1 MSYLNSIY
9 RAIKDFREQISE
21 DKELCALFDA
31 VKRASRDDDKL
42 EAERSYCIV
51 EEDWVDKI
59 EKELV
64 FVAKAIEE
72 DRQFIIQNG
81 EVLPIE
87 KVRKVSNASVRHLA
101 KHSNQITREPEEG
114 EDILP
119 EKLYMVE
126 NLTDF
131 AVYENRF
138 LYMLLCY
145 LRDFINLRLGEI
157 LEVGSTYRAKMVVKK
172 EISIKKR
179 RITLSTELFDEDK
192 NDPLSEI
199 FSKSAPIIG
208 RIQNAAHLVSSLLM
222 TPLMREVSKVPM
234 IKPPITKTNVLRMNN
249 NFIHAMD
256 LYHFL
261 TSYNKKGYRVEK
273 IKRSIIPLTD
283 EIIDEL
289 TAVFA
294 LKVFLEY
301 KHGNKLE
308 ESLKQ
313 DFEKENEQIAI
324 DKETEILNKLAILRE
339 KAKSSGLDEY
349 ILALEDRN
357 KSLESVNNRLK
368 ETKVKLE
375 DALNELKECDIQ
387 KAQLEKS
394 VEFYKKEVDDKL
406 LRLNETEY
414 LCEEKIRA
422 LEEEKN
428 AVLDEY
434 QSKVGDLNSHILAGV
449 EKERANWEEN
459 AKVSL
464 SLREAE
470 LDQKYQ
476 QKTVELEQ
484 KASESIADSENRIKQ
499 EKSKHDLEI
508 LELKNQLENANKT
521 ISKLS
526 EEKSWAM
533 AQLNGL
539 RAQNNLIGDTED
551 YTSMERFIELEQQ
564 FDAFSKF
571 FKSQWSKTKKR
582 IRREILWKKKKDNPD
597 DKN

>member
-9 RAIKDFREQISE
+9 RAIKDFKEQISK

-42 EAERSYCIV
+42 EAERSFCIV
-51 EEDWVDKI
+51 EEDWVEKI

-87 KVRKVSNASVRHLA
+87 KIRKVSNASVRHLA

-172 EISIKKR
+172 DISIKKR
-179 RITLSTELFDEDK
+179 RITLLTELFDEDK
-192 NDPLSEI
+192 NDPLSEK
-199 FSKSAPIIG
+199 FSSAPVIS
-208 RIQNAAHLVSSLLM
+208 RIESAAHLVSSLLM

-273 IKRSIIPLTD
+273 IKRSIVPLTD
-283 EIIDEL
+283 EIIDDF

-308 ESLKQ
+308 ETLRQ
-313 DFEKENEQIAI
+313 EFEKENEQINSE
-324 DKETEILNKLAILRE
+324 KEAQILNKLALLRE
-339 KAKSSGLDEY
+339 RAKSCGLDEY
-349 ILALEDRN
+349 LLQLEERN
-357 KSLESVNNRLK
+357 RSLEGVNSKLK
-368 ETKVKLE
+368 ETKIKLE
-375 DALNELKECDIQ
+375 QTENQLKERDLE
-387 KAQLEKS
+387 KAQLEKD

-406 LRLNETEY
+406 LRINETE
-414 LCEEKIRA
+414 LSCEEKICA
-422 LEEEKN
+422 CEQEKN

-434 QSKVGDLNSHILAGV
+434 QSKVSDINSHILAGV
-449 EKERANWEEN
+449 EKERANWEEE
-459 AKVSL
+459 AKQKL
-464 SLREAE
+464 SAHEAE
-470 LDQKYQ
+470 LDEKYQ
-476 QKTVELEQ
+476 QKTAELE
-484 KASESIADSENRIKQ
+484 KNANESIANVENQRVQ
-499 EKSKHDLEI
+499 EKSKYDLEI
-508 LELKNQLENANKT
+508 LELKSRLENAEKT

-539 RAQNNLIGDTED
+539 RAQNNLISDTED
-551 YTSMERFIELEQQ
+551 YTSMERFTELEEQ
-564 FDAFSKF
+564 FEAFSKF
-571 FKSQWSKTKKR
+571 FRSQWAKTKKR
-582 IRREILWKKKKDNPD
+582 IRREILWKKKNDNSGED
-597 DKN
+597 N